1 MADFTFPLSPARVN
15 DEGTI
20 TTSMLVQEPTRLSTY
35 VAELTQANLVSQF
48 LFTSTA
54 ANGGAIMYDRLEANM
69 ATAAEKPGVIAPGAE
84 FPAFSTAQGKPV
96 VDPVVKTG
104 GHYDLTRE
112 AEKRNDPIIL
122 QRGANRVANTMVKD
136 IDDRAFQVI
145 DGVIS
150 NMDNGLKLESSGWA
164 AAGKVTA
171 SNKTALTG
179 EGKLIDDIEEAKLKI
194 EETNLGYMPDSLVLK
209 PRDAKNLRTI
219 LGVNKWQEVLSTL
232 GITLYVSNT
241 NSLGEGEGLLLQR
254 GAVGVMGVEDPIS
267 TDNEYIKGRQLTRF
281 YTWATMAFGVTDPL
295 SVVKLSGLAQ

>member
-15 DEGTI
+15 DEGSI
-20 TTSMLVQEPTRLSTY
+20 TTSMFVKEPTRLSNY
-35 VAELTQANLVSQF
+35 IAQLVQANLVSQF
-48 LFTSTA
+48 LFSSA
-54 ANGGAIMYDRLEANM
+54 GANGGAIMYDRLETNV

-84 FPAFSTAQGKPV
+84 FPAFSTSQGKPM

-104 GHYDLTRE
+104 GYYDLTRE
-112 AEKRNDPIIL
+112 AEKRNDPSIL
-122 QRGANRVANTMVKD
+122 QRGAARVANTMVKD
-136 IDDRAFQVI
+136 IDDRAFAVI
-145 DGVIS
+145 NDVVTNLDGA
-150 NMDNGLKLESSGWA
+150 LKLESSGWA

-194 EETNLGYMPDSLVLK
+194 EETKLGYIPDTLVLK

-219 LGVNKWQEVLSTL
+219 LGIKNWRDVLATL
-232 GITLYVSNT
+232 GVELFISDADA
-241 NSLGEGEGLLLQR
+241 LGAGDGLLLQR

-281 YTWATMAFGVTDPL
+281 YTWASMAFGVTDPF